1 MWGAIIGGLIA
12 AAGSLI
18 MANKQNKA
26 NKGLAA
32 YQNDANQR
40 MLQQQ
45 LEYNTPANQMKRFQD
60 AGLNPHLIYGQG
72 SPGNQAAPLS
82 YPDIKTTDYSK
93 VMEAIPVFNQTML
106 TQSQVQ
112 AQNAKTRQTY
122 AVTELNKLQAR
133 VLEKNPLLDDDG
145 FKAIID
151 SLKTSAAIKGQEFQQ
166 SEIKTF
172 TDTARANWDV
182 LKVEKEVNLLE
193 QRFKLGELDSQI
205 KAEVLKSKEFQ
216 NAISEIQS
224 KFMKDG
230 DVSPGMI
237 LDFIKSLL
245 LKIM

>member
-1 MWGAIIGGLIA
+1 MWGALA
-12 AAGSLI
+12 AAVIGLVSSLI
-18 MANKQNKA
+18 VNRQQSKHNKE
-26 NKGLAA
+26 LAQF
-32 YQNDANQR
+32 QNDANSR
-40 MLQQQ
+40 MLKEQ
-45 LEYNTPANQMKRFQD
+45 LEYNSPKSQMERFQE
-60 AGLNPHLIYGQG
+60 AGLSPHLVYGQG
-72 SPGNQAAPLS
+72 SPGNQTAPQT
-82 YPDIKTTDYSK
+82 YPDIKPTDMSNILQALP
-93 VMEAIPVFNQTML
+93 MFNQTML

-122 AVTELNKLQAR
+122 AVTELNKLQTR
-133 VLEKNPLLDDDG
+133 VLEKNPLLNDEG

-193 QRFKLGELDSQI
+193 QRFKLGELDGQI